1 VKKVEDEPA
10 QPGKPLTIRQ
20 LKFIEAMLT
29 GVAIRTAAKAAGV
42 TERSAHAWLLLPAV
56 RAAIEQGKAALIASS
71 RERIELLSLA
81 AIDTL
86 QELMNDAETP
96 ATVRA
101 QCAKALAARV
111 LDAVPAQATETPT
124 AQGIDY
130 SAWSAEDLG
139 IIYPLILKYEQEKKQ
154 A

>member
-1 VKKVEDEPA
+1 MVLA
-10 QPGKPLTIRQ
+10 LTIRQ

-42 TERSAHAWLLLPAV
+42 TERTAHNWLLLDHV
-56 RAAIEQGKAALIASS
+56 KAQLASGTEALLSSS

-81 AIDTL
+81 AVDTL

-101 QCAKALAARV
+101 TCARALASRV
-111 LDAVPAQATETPT
+111 LDAPVAAETPT

-130 SAWSAEDLG
+130 NAWSAEDLD
-139 IIYPLILKYEQEKKQ
+139 IVYPLILKYEQEKKQ